1 MERKAWQRRRA
12 CQAAQLVA
20 ANTESE
26 AEESQAGQ
34 VFKQIIWA
42 AEHRTEQSIGWPTD
56 RPMDKSRE
64 ETVTSS
70 SCGSAASLWGQEGN
84 DN

>member
-12 CQAAQLVA
+12 CQAAQLAA

-42 AEHRTEQSIGWPTD
+42 AEHRTERGIGWPTG
-56 RPMDKSRE
+56 RPMGKSRE
-64 ETVTSS
+64 EMVTSC
-70 SCGSAASLWGQEGN
+70 SCRSAASLWGQEGN